1 MYHISLSALS
11 RLSTELSGILVNT
24 FISSAVGENLQEG
37 EVSVG
42 SGIRILTGTYGWCW
56 IKMSVG
62 KSKRSK

>member
-37 EVSVG
+37 EVGVRSAIG
-42 SGIRILTGTYGWCW
+42 ILTGTYGWCW

-62 KSKRSK
+62 